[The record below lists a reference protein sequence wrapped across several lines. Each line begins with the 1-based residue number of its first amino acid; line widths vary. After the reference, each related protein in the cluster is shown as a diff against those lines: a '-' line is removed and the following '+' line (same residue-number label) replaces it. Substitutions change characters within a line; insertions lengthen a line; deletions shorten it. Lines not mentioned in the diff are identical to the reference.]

1 MFPFICHN
9 FFSVFLLGCSPY
21 KPKSVTLISQYFFQ
35 MSSADLDIMLLGK
48 TGVGK
53 SKTGNVLLDRNAF
66 RSVARME
73 SVTMKSQKEITELED
88 GRRLCVVDTPGVG
101 DTRGTDIDGKEVF
114 INAIKDA
121 VLLNPAGYHALIMVL
136 WFGSRFTKEDFKSL
150 EFLKEVLGDEFIK
163 EYCIVVLSNGDSFK
177 RARED
182 KEIAVPFKEW
192 CKEQEGHFKT
202 IFKEVQERVVLFNN
216 VGSPEEKSEQRRQL
230 IAMVDKLGGRRYINR
245 YFKEAMNEL
254 EKLRSDKKI
263 SEMAENV
270 QNEIS
275 LILYQKDRIKSN
287 LSIDKQL
294 HAMTNLMDRVGSLLE
309 KIDPEENETTELG
322 KLRQLVTD
330 VQLQVELELIKLRL
344 TKDLEEKRQE
354 SDEAL
359 KVVKLMELE
368 LEKLTTEAEQ
378 NNSALNKRYQVVRDE
393 NNSLWVST
401 ILSTLGA
408 VVTVGLF
415 AWSKFR

>member
-1 MFPFICHN
+1 
-9 FFSVFLLGCSPY
+9 
-21 KPKSVTLISQYFFQ
+21 

-101 DTRGTDIDGKEVF
+101 DTRGTDNEGKKVF
-114 INAIKDA
+114 INAIKEA
-121 VLLNPAGYHALIMVL
+121 VSANPAGYHALIMVL

-294 HAMTNLMDRVGSLLE
+294 HATCN
-309 KIDPEENETTELG
+309 I
-322 KLRQLVTD
+322 
-330 VQLQVELELIKLRL
+330 
-344 TKDLEEKRQE
+344 
-354 SDEAL
+354 
-359 KVVKLMELE
+359 
-368 LEKLTTEAEQ
+368 
-378 NNSALNKRYQVVRDE
+378 
-393 NNSLWVST
+393 
-401 ILSTLGA
+401 
-408 VVTVGLF
+408 
-415 AWSKFR
+415 

>member
-1 MFPFICHN
+1 
-9 FFSVFLLGCSPY
+9 
-21 KPKSVTLISQYFFQ
+21 
-35 MSSADLDIMLLGK
+35 MSSADLDIILLGK

-66 RSVARME
+66 RSVATME
-73 SVTMKSQKEITELED
+73 SVTTKSQKEITELED

-101 DTRGTDIDGKEVF
+101 DTRGTEEEGKEVF
-114 INAIKDA
+114 MDAIKEA
-121 VLLNPAGYHALIMVL
+121 VSANPAGYHALIIVL
-136 WFGSRFTKEDFKSL
+136 WFGSRFTQEDLKSL
-150 EFLKEVLGDEFIK
+150 EFLKEVFGEEFIK

-177 RARED
+177 RAREE
-182 KEIAVPFKEW
+182 KEIAVPFIEW
-192 CKEQEGHFKT
+192 CKEQKGNFKT
-202 IFKEVQERVVLFNN
+202 IFQKVQERVVLFNN
-216 VGSPEEKSEQRRQL
+216 VGSPEEKSEQRRKL
-230 IAMVDKLGGRRYINR
+230 VAMVDKLGGRRYINPD
-245 YFKEAMNEL
+245 FKSAMDEL
-254 EKLRSDKKI
+254 EKLRSEKKI

-287 LSIDKQL
+287 SGIDKQL
-294 HAMTNLMDRVGSLLE
+294 HAMTNLKDRVGSLLE

-330 VQLQVELELIKLRL
+330 VQFQVILELTQLRL
-344 TKDLEEKRQE
+344 AKDLEEKRQE

-378 NNSALNKRYQVVRDE
+378 NNSRLNKRYQVVRDE

-415 AWSKFR
+415 AWTRL